1 MSKNFDEKVMLTMH
15 VCNPDLKKDA
25 LMMGVGGG
33 GKGTL
38 QLVVTYLP
46 YLYNVSN
53 D

>member
-25 LMMGVGGG
+25 LMMGG